1 MYTISING
9 TQLTFD
15 DQGLDNGP
23 AILLLTGWGHDHR
36 AYDEILP
43 YLVPHHRVIRMDWRG
58 HGLDRTPVA
67 DFGPARNNFQI
78 SSVCSMLS
86 ASGHSSQSHTP
97 TPAGRHWN
105 SPTGWAQRGYPQ

>member
-67 DFGPARNNFQI
+67 DFGPAEQFSDIIGLLNAL
-78 SSVCSMLS
+78 SVRSFV
-86 ASGHSSQSHTP
+86 QSHTP

>member
-43 YLVPHHRVIRMDWRG
+43 YLVPH
-58 HGLDRTPVA
+58 
-67 DFGPARNNFQI
+67 
-78 SSVCSMLS
+78 
-86 ASGHSSQSHTP
+86 
-97 TPAGRHWN
+97 
-105 SPTGWAQRGYPQ
+105 

>member
-1 MYTISING
+1 MITVLMTRFCPTSSRTIASFAWTGAGTVSIARPS
-9 TQLTFD
+9 L
-15 DQGLDNGP
+15 
-23 AILLLTGWGHDHR
+23 I
-36 AYDEILP
+36 
-43 YLVPHHRVIRMDWRG
+43 LVP
-58 HGLDRTPVA
+58 
-67 DFGPARNNFQI
+67 RNNFQI

>member
-23 AILLLTGWGHDHR
+23 AILLLTGWGTITVPMTR
-36 AYDEILP
+36 FCPTSSRTIASFAWTGAGTVSIARPSPILV
-43 YLVPHHRVIRMDWRG
+43 L
-58 HGLDRTPVA
+58 
-67 DFGPARNNFQI
+67 RNNFQM
-78 SSVCSMLS
+78 SSACSMLS
-86 ASGHSSQSHTP
+86 ASGHSSQSRTP

-105 SPTGWAQRGYPQ
+105 WPTGWAQRGYLQ